1 MLQGS
6 ASAMSFP
13 ATVEFPI
20 HWGEMDA
27 FGHVNNA
34 RFFTWFESSRMAFL
48 QAAGIPL
55 DPGESIAPILAS
67 AHCDYLEP
75 VVFPLRVVVGARATK
90 LGNTS
95 LTLEHAVWPFGAA
108 ERVLARGTSVVVLL
122 NYATGEKVRIPD
134 AVRAA
139 IASLQAAPG

>member
-1 MLQGS
+1 MNY
-6 ASAMSFP
+6 P
-13 ATVEFPI
+13 VKVEFPV

-34 RFFTWFESSRMAFL
+34 RFFTWFETARIAYFQAVGVASRR
-48 QAAGIPL
+48 
-55 DPGESIAPILAS
+55 GEGVAPILAA

-75 VVFPLRVVVGARATK
+75 VVFPIRLAVGARATK

-95 LTLEHAVWPFGAA
+95 FTLEHGVWAA
-108 ERVLARGTSVVVLL
+108 DAPERLFARGSSVVVLL
-122 NYATGEKVRIPD
+122 DYATGERVRVPD

-139 IASLQAAPG
+139 VAALQGTPP

>member
-1 MLQGS
+1 
-6 ASAMSFP
+6 MSYP
-13 ATVEFPI
+13 VTVEFPI

-34 RFFTWFESSRMAFL
+34 RYFTWFESSRIAFF
-48 QAAGIPL
+48 QAAGIATQHR
-55 DPGESIAPILAS
+55 GEVAPILAA

-75 VVFPLRVVVGARATK
+75 VVFPMRLVVGARATK

-95 LTLEHAVWPFGAA
+95 VTLEHAVWPVGTP

-122 NYATGEKVRIPD
+122 NYATGEKVRVPD
-134 AVRAA
+134 AIRTA
-139 IASLQAAPG
+139 IAALQAPPA